1 MASLFLIRNHPLS
14 KPSTFSLS
22 IPSSSLVDSVQY
34 YYIHLFHRLSLLG
47 GLFTLILYYVSS
59 LLHRTLIYP
68 KKYLS
73 HTNKSLRQFNLKLVP
88 NPTSHPLRNL
98 PILRWIFKPKIVLGE
113 GGVKVV
119 LNQRGGIGG
128 EFIEG
133 WEMFREDFWEEEEK
147 FTKGRR
153 GESEERG
160 KTVFCYW
167 EPVGGQ
173 QGVIDLVGTGEDA
186 WGGTG
191 DDEEEEEERRQSGSV
206 SSVKT
211 ASTGTGSVKE
221 KSGKKKTKKRTAEQA
236 VAGL

>member
-1 MASLFLIRNHPLS
+1 
-14 KPSTFSLS
+14 
-22 IPSSSLVDSVQY
+22 
-34 YYIHLFHRLSLLG
+34 LG

-73 HTNKSLRQFNLKLVP
+73 HANKSLRQFNLKLVP
-88 NPTSHPLRNL
+88 NPVSHQLRNL
-98 PILRWIFKPKIVLGE
+98 PVLRWIFRPKTVLGE

-119 LNQRGGIGG
+119 LNQRGGIEG

-147 FTKGRR
+147 RIR
-153 GESEERG
+153 
-160 KTVFCYW
+160 
-167 EPVGGQ
+167 
-173 QGVIDLVGTGEDA
+173 
-186 WGGTG
+186 
-191 DDEEEEEERRQSGSV
+191 EEEELAKKEGRRPSLQPLVEVPGQAGTGSRPGSGRVKSSGMGTGKKKKKSSVSGSV

-211 ASTGTGSVKE
+211 GSTSGGSVK
-221 KSGKKKTKKRTAEQA
+221 KGTKKKKRTAEQA